1 MTSRTGCNMSK
12 AKEKNTEPQAQ
23 EAAPAPQQEQTEKP
37 SVPAGKIR
45 RHLRKLLKFK
55 NVKSVKKGA
64 K

>member
-1 MTSRTGCNMSK
+1 MSK
-12 AKEKNTEPQAQ
+12 AKEKKNEPQAQ
-23 EAAPAPQQEQTEKP
+23 ETAPALEQEQTEQP

>member
-1 MTSRTGCNMSK
+1 MTSPTGCNMSK
-12 AKEKNTEPQAQ
+12 AKEKKNEPQAQ
-23 EAAPAPQQEQTEKP
+23 ETAPALEQEQTEQP